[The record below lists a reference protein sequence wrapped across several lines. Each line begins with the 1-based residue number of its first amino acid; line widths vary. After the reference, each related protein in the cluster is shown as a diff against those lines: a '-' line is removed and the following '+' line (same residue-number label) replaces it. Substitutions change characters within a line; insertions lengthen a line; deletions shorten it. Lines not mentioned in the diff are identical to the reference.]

1 MRVALQQQLRHARL
15 PVLGRHV
22 ERGKSFL
29 RRNTGRQ
36 KPGRPRRPPQGRGL
50 RAATE
55 APTPAGTEWAVPPG
69 HRPPPLSPVTE
80 AELLVLLFDGHRAEG
95 WGWPVT
101 LVSSQDPSGL
111 FRADP
116 ETFHDERMKAGWVDE
131 KRQFKATQGRDGPPL
146 PGTQRRPACCF
157 WTTGGG
163 RPYLGHARLGRLLFQ
178 KGQRCLHVALSGR
191 DVQGG
196 VPGSG
201 GQVGVGV
208 IFQQELH
215 HVCVADASCTVKRG
229 LVILEPRAKTK
240 DRNARVT

>member
-1 MRVALQQQLRHARL
+1 M
-15 PVLGRHV
+15 
-22 ERGKSFL
+22 
-29 RRNTGRQ
+29 
-36 KPGRPRRPPQGRGL
+36 
-50 RAATE
+50 
-55 APTPAGTEWAVPPG
+55 
-69 HRPPPLSPVTE
+69 TE
-80 AELLVLLFDGHRAEG
+80 AEPLALFFDGQRAEG
-95 WGWPVT
+95 WGWPVI
-101 LVSSQDPSGL
+101 LLSSQGPSGL

-240 DRNARVT
+240 DRNTRVTEPNASFHAAGS